1 MTILN
6 RASHLLQE
14 TEAKLRELVSDA
26 ATSGDY
32 ASVVQIASWARTL
45 SELPNAKSTEKV
57 SKIVRVPSHPQNGA
71 KGPKQISL
79 SKRGQRSYP
88 LFFRQGDHVVRIAW
102 SKSEK
107 KEYQH
112 KTAYAVLK
120 LLAKSMAEKGADG
133 RVFATEQ
140 FLPIRDIQ
148 NSEVPNYQAY
158 VGIALFKQAGLI
170 DQHGRQGYSIPRL
183 GDFKDAVEAIWKKLP
198 ELQDNK

>member
-1 MTILN
+1 MTILD
-6 RASHLLQE
+6 RASQLLQE
-14 TEAKLRELVSDA
+14 TEAKLRGLVSDA

-45 SELPNAKSTEKV
+45 SELMGRKSPERIR
-57 SKIVRVPSHPQNGA
+57 SGVPASQRSGA

-88 LFFRQGDHVVRIAW
+88 LFFRHDDQVVRIAW

-107 KEYQH
+107 KEYRH
-112 KTAYAVLK
+112 KAAYSILK
-120 LLAKSMAEKGADG
+120 VLAKSMAEKGSDG
-133 RVFATEQ
+133 HVFATEQ
-140 FLPIRDIQ
+140 FLPVRDAQ
-148 NSEVPNYQAY
+148 NGEVPNYQAY
-158 VGIALFKQAGLI
+158 VGISLFKQAGLI

-183 GDFKDAVEAIWKKLP
+183 ADFKDAVEAVWKKLP